1 MYFIYKNSDNP
12 LVSIVIFM
20 GIEFFTL
27 SFTALRQ
34 MIAISII
41 LNSYGF
47 IKKNKPI
54 KFILMVLLASLFHK
68 TALMFLIVYA
78 LKYISIN
85 KKTIIAGFSILLII
99 QLIGFNAIVYIIN
112 NIYPYYIPD
121 NLAFTTNGMFQAAV
135 ILFYL
140 IMGLYLY
147 FKQTDEEDK
156 KKLDL
161 LYIII
166 FLAFSIQSFTN
177 RIPMIGRLMWY
188 FYIFIIILLPNQ
200 ISKVKNQTIQ
210 KIAYAMV
217 IILCLLQYI
226 LFSMNMYNVL
236 PYEFLIK

>member
-1 MYFIYKNSDNP
+1 MYFIYKNSENP
-12 LVSIVIFM
+12 LVSVIIFI

-54 KFILMVLLASLFHK
+54 KFILLVLLASLFHK
-68 TALMFLIVYA
+68 TALTFLIVYV
-78 LKYISIN
+78 LKYIPIN
-85 KKTIIAGFSILLII
+85 KKTIISGFLILLII
-99 QLIGFNAIVYIIN
+99 QLIGFYAIVSIIN
-112 NIYPYYIPD
+112 AIYPYYIP
-121 NLAFTTNGMFQAAV
+121 NNFAFTTDGMFQAAV
-135 ILFYL
+135 MLFYL
-140 IMGLYLY
+140 IIGLYLY
-147 FKQTDEEDK
+147 FKKTDDEDK
-156 KKLDL
+156 KQLDL

-200 ISKVKNQTIQ
+200 ISKVKNKNIQ
-210 KIAYAMV
+210 KIAYVLV
-217 IILCLLQYI
+217 ITLFLLQYI
-226 LFSMNMYNVL
+226 TSSMNMYNVL
-236 PYEFLIK
+236 PYEFLIR